1 LNKKTVNEQYIMTN
15 PNELLNRVAGKKWLS
30 EIDLRQFFFQCEL
43 NHESQKYTAF
53 QTPFGTYS
61 YR

>member
-1 LNKKTVNEQYIMTN
+1 VNEQYIMTN